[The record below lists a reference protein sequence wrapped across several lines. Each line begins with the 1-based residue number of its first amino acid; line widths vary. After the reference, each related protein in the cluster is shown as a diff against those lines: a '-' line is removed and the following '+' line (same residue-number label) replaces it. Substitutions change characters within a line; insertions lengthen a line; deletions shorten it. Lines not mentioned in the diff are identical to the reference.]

1 MAYKGTARE
10 RPPVMEKLENQE
22 KAPMRKASAL
32 GILLPEDTDTALQL
46 CLQ

>member
-1 MAYKGTARE
+1 MVHKGTAGE

-32 GILLPEDTDTALQL
+32 GILLPEDSDTTLQL
-46 CLQ
+46 HHQ